1 VDGYVGVAFFG
12 ENRRKLAR
20 TRLTRALGN
29 TDEEVIASL
38 ADVSAVDRA
47 RRDDRMHRR
56 IELRQRRG
64 NAGDFALAARRTWPR
79 QDCDEWCNDRGV
91 FDERGVGKIRI
102 RRQPCQGEVALL
114 ERRAVELML
123 MECQSDVGLAHRGA

>member
-1 VDGYVGVAFFG
+1 RETGGKDHLVVHAQTIGRVALVGIDAHDFVVAKHRMPGQRVDHDEPPVAEVRDAALQMQDAFDATYVDGYVGVAFFG

-64 NAGDFALAARRTWPR
+64 NA
-79 QDCDEWCNDRGV
+79 
-91 FDERGVGKIRI
+91 
-102 RRQPCQGEVALL
+102 
-114 ERRAVELML
+114 
-123 MECQSDVGLAHRGA
+123 